1 MTTKEM
7 LQKIIDGDI
16 TEEVKAKAREVLAS
30 NEKKN
35 SKRSKKS
42 AENRSAN
49 SAIAIAIAAKM
60 NDNTTYAV
68 SELHPL
74 IVADYP
80 VISKSK
86 VSTVMGV
93 GVEDG
98 LFTVIN
104 DYKVGGKGRKVN
116 GYTKVKVEDTTE
128 DTDTIED

>member
-1 MTTKEM
+1 MTTKELM
-7 LQKIIDGDI
+7 QAIINGTTPTDEMKSKA
-16 TEEVKAKAREVLAS
+16 TEVIAS
-30 NEKKN
+30 IDKKN
-35 SKRSKKS
+35 GKRTEKS

-49 SAIAIAIAAKM
+49 SAIAAAIAAKM
-60 NDNTTYAV
+60 NNNTTYAV

-80 VISKSK
+80 DISKSK
-86 VSTVMGV
+86 VSTVMSV

-116 GYTKVKVEDTTE
+116 GYTKVI
-128 DTDTIED
+128 TD

>member
-1 MTTKEM
+1 MTTKELM
-7 LQKIIDGDI
+7 QAIINGTTP
-16 TEEVKAKAREVLAS
+16 TEEMKSKATEVIAS
-30 NEKKN
+30 IDKKN
-35 SKRSKKS
+35 GKRTEKS

-49 SAIAIAIAAKM
+49 SAIAVAIAAKM
-60 NDNTTYAV
+60 NNNTTYAV

-80 VISKSK
+80 DISKSK

-98 LFTVIN
+98 LFTVVN

-116 GYTKVKVEDTTE
+116 GYTKVATE
-128 DTDTIED
+128 DTDTEDIED